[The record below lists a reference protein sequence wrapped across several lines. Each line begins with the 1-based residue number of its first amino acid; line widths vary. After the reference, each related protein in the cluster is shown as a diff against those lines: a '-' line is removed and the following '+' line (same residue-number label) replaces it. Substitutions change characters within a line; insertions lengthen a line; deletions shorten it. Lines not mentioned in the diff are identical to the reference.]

1 MKIAI
6 YINNANI
13 ADVDCSNLTDGNPGI
28 GGTEYCIL
36 LLAQIYKQYYTS
48 DDVILIVSEEST
60 LPAVDQII
68 VEKNLYNVPGIARR
82 ERADILLISSIYNG
96 QYLDSQFF
104 KQVDEVR
111 QKVITWGHNYCL
123 SPYCDQL
130 VACKYVKANVFV
142 GRQQYDRYVD
152 HAVIKKSTYIFNMY
166 PVSNE
171 KKRDYDFQ
179 PSVTYIGSLVPL
191 KGFQVLAAE
200 WKYILSQVP
209 TAQLNVIGSGK
220 LYNRNEKLGRFG
232 IAEENFENE
241 FMQGLIDEKGNILS
255 SVHFYGVMG
264 SEKKDV
270 IRQTAVGVV
279 NPSGKTETFGIS
291 ALDFE
296 SCGVPVVTIGKG
308 GFLDT
313 VIDEK
318 TGLLYQKTDDLADCV
333 VSLLRDR
340 DKNIRLGNEGI
351 QLAQSFAPDKIV
363 TQWHDLFKRVCE
375 DQQPAYQPPDN
386 FMKTNLKKYRVLNR
400 RIKDW
405 CGIEYPLSV
414 IGMESFARNILR
426 KFGR

>member
-1 MKIAI
+1 MHIGI
-6 YINNANI
+6 YINNKDI
-13 ADVDCSNLTDGNPGI
+13 ASIDCKNLMAGNPGI

-36 LLAQIYKQYYTS
+36 LLARAYKMSYPENKVTLFVAKNSVLPEVDNYITVKRLEELPLQAKRERVDVLVVSAVYNGMPLPQTFF
-48 DDVILIVSEEST
+48 DDVNAEKIKTIL
-60 LPAVDQII
+60 
-68 VEKNLYNVPGIARR
+68 
-82 ERADILLISSIYNG
+82 
-96 QYLDSQFF
+96 
-104 KQVDEVR
+104 
-111 QKVITWGHNYCL
+111 WGHNFYL
-123 SPYCDQL
+123 SDFCNKI
-130 VACKYVKANVFV
+130 CKCEYIKANVFV

-171 KKRDYDFQ
+171 KKRNYDFQ

-191 KGFQVLAAE
+191 KGFQVLAAA
-200 WKYILSQVP
+200 WKCILSQVP

-220 LYNRNEKLGRFG
+220 LYNRNERLGRFG

-241 FMQGLIDEKGNILS
+241 FMQGLIDENGNILS

-264 SEKKDV
+264 SEKKNV

-333 VSLLRDR
+333 GSLLRDR